1 MKAFHQPVVLGVI
14 CGRVE
19 SSRPKQVEKL
29 GINPFGEH
37 RSYWDE
43 KIMLK
48 CLPTIPVAGSPS
60 SSSGGHGAQ
69 RGSPPGCRQR
79 CCQQCSYTTQ
89 CPSKLKRH
97 QRIHTGERP
106 FQCSHCG
113 KAFIEKGNLVTHLRV
128 HTGERPFLCHLCP
141 SAFTQVNALVGH
153 VRSHTGERPFHC
165 RFCPE
170 AFKHRPQKKAHEQKA
185 HNHHQ

>member
-1 MKAFHQPVVLGVI
+1 MHVGLAESNSPGTCRTHSLPFCACSFPFHFIEALPLLEGFSA
-14 CGRVE
+14 C
-19 SSRPKQVEKL
+19 
-29 GINPFGEH
+29 
-37 RSYWDE
+37 
-43 KIMLK
+43 
-48 CLPTIPVAGSPS
+48 PTIPVAGSAS
-60 SSSGGHGAQ
+60 SSSGGHRAQ

-170 AFKHRPQKKAHEQKA
+170 AFKHRRQKKAHEQKA
-185 HNHHQ
+185 HNHHK